1 MSENSKDMCVNKK
14 TVEDI
19 VEHKTGQLASDL
31 RSDNRAIMKDLEYIK
46 DQTTKTN
53 SRVNTNEEEI
63 QNLREKH
70 LQKELTCPFREDITY
85 LKQKESEAKKVAELL
100 SEQEEKRTNENR
112 LFYKR
117 VQAWTGVITGIFI
130 ILIYGSE
137 ILDFIIKAIS

>member
-1 MSENSKDMCVNKK
+1 MSENSKDMCVDKK

-46 DQTTKTN
+46 EQTTKTN
-53 SRVNTNEEEI
+53 SRVNTNEEGI
-63 QNLREKH
+63 QNLREAH

-85 LKQKESEAKKVAELL
+85 LKQKESEAKKVAEFL

-117 VQAWTGVITGIFI
+117 VQAWTGVLTGIFI

-137 ILDFIIKAIS
+137 IVDFIIKAMS